1 MRTYKDETWEW
12 IEKKGDQK
20 APFNGKYLFFSSN
33 RGVLKTIAQ
42 QEIALHNLT
51 CATVLLDPDV
61 KRGEYMLC
69 IYDSDNRREGE
80 LAMGYANKEGIRY
93 IGWIGKA
100 IEIKEFFEKMCVE
113 KKGLF

>member
-12 IEKKGDQK
+12 IEKKGSQK
-20 APFNGKYLFFSSN
+20 IDFNGKYLFFSSN
-33 RGVLKTIAQ
+33 RSFLIAIAH
-42 QEIALHNLT
+42 QEISEHNFT

-80 LAMGYANKEGIRY
+80 LAMRYAGKEGIKSV
-93 IGWIGKA
+93 GWIGKA
-100 IEIKEFFEKMCVE
+100 MKIEEFFEKMCVE
-113 KKGLF
+113 KKELF